1 MIKIVNLQKKI
12 KQTEVLTNINYSFEP
27 GKIYGVSGKMD
38 REKQCYLDHLL
49 A

>member
-27 GKIYGVSGKMD
+27 GKIYRSFGKNGW
-38 REKQCYLDHLL
+38 EKQCYLDHLL

>member
-1 MIKIVNLQKKI
+1 MIKIVNFQKKI

-27 GKIYGVSGKMD
+27 GKIYGVFGKNGW
-38 REKQCYLDHLL
+38 EKQCYLDHLL